1 MREYKSFLKTV
12 TAAEGDRCKYPT
24 RLDTYG
30 CGCLHDCSYCYAK
43 SLLDFRGLWHP
54 DDPSVAD
61 IKKIQRK
68 LDKIPAGTILRLGG
82 MTDCLQECE
91 KDYRVTRQT
100 IELLNE
106 RRIGYLIVTKS
117 DLILE
122 YKDIMD
128 KDLAHIQITVTSMDP
143 HAWEK
148 AVHPQKRIAAI
159 KKLQKMGFD
168 VAIRLSPLMDEY
180 MDYDQLNSLGIEK
193 AVVEFL
199 RVNTWIK
206 RWLPAD
212 LSKHTLKAGGYLH
225 LPLEEKIKILEKI
238 KIKSIT
244 VCEDVPEHYR
254 YWQENVNPNKADCCN
269 LEVKEG

>member
-30 CGCLHDCSYCYAK
+30 CGCLHDCAYCYAK

-61 IKKIQRK
+61 IKKIRRK

-82 MTDCLQECE
+82 MTDCLQRCE
-91 KDYRVTRQT
+91 QEHRVTRQT

-122 YKDIMD
+122 YKNFLD
-128 KDLAHIQITVTSMDP
+128 KELAHIQITVTSMQPQD
-143 HAWEK
+143 WEK
-148 AVHPQKRIAAI
+148 AAHPQKRIAAI
-159 KKLQKMGFD
+159 KELQKMGFD

-180 MDYDQLNSLGIEK
+180 MDYEQLNSLGIEK

-212 LSKHTLKAGGYLH
+212 FSKHTLKAGGYLH
-225 LPLEEKIKILEKI
+225 LPLEEKIRILEKI

-254 YWQENVNPNKADCCN
+254 YWQENINPNKADCCN
-269 LEVKEG
+269 LEVKEE